1 MPAYEAAY
9 AEGVSVAILPR
20 RELELFRETW
30 LFHHKLEVDQLV
42 FAGRIARVKSIG
54 YYHGGDV
61 LYELE
66 GVPGIWHEQCL
77 RLPEESK

>member
-1 MPAYEAAY
+1 MAAYEAAY
-9 AEGVSVAILPR
+9 AKGVQVAIISR
-20 RELELFRETW
+20 RELELFRENW
-30 LFHHKLEVDQLV
+30 VFHDKLELDQLQ
-42 FAGRIARVKSIG
+42 FAGRVASVKSIG

-77 RLPEESK
+77 RLPQKQK